1 MNIGVCGTGT
11 IASWISSILNQLQD
25 ENIRLYACATAPGF
39 DCSEFAEKFHWSKIC
54 RDYDELM
61 QDPLVDVVYIAVPN
75 NFHYELC
82 IKALNYGK
90 PVICE
95 KPFAINETECRKILE
110 LAEEKGLFITE
121 ALWPSFLPAHKMIN
135 EEIAAGTIGEVQ
147 SGNIVMLDF
156 VMFLERVK
164 VLEAG
169 GGSLM
174 DGGPYTIGCMTNHF
188 GTDIKSVTSTTRK
201 LDTGVDAEDCIT
213 VEYNDGKVVTIRQT
227 IDMPHENH
235 EEYFEIIG
243 SKGKILGDCVSNP
256 KNVTIFDTEGN
267 VKKELEIPAQIK
279 NQGMPP
285 VSGYEYEFQAFE
297 KALRE
302 GKTECAEIPH
312 SETLTISHIMTEV
325 RRQAGIVFP
334 FE

>member
-11 IASWISSILNQLQD
+11 IASWISSILGQLND
-25 ENIRLYACATAPGF
+25 DNIVLYACATSPGF
-39 DCSEFAEKFHWSKIC
+39 DCREFAEKYGWQKIC
-54 RDYDELM
+54 ADYDELM
-61 QDPLVDVVYIAVPN
+61 QDPEVDVVYIAVPN
-75 NFHYELC
+75 NLHYEMC
-82 IKALNYGK
+82 VKALNYGK

-95 KPFAINETECRKILE
+95 KPFAINEAECKKILD

-135 EEIAAGTIGEVQ
+135 EEISAGIIGEIK

-156 VMFLERVK
+156 VMFLDRVK
-164 VLEAG
+164 SLEAG

-174 DGGPYTIGCMTNHF
+174 DGGPYTLGCMTNHF
-188 GTDIKSVTSTTRK
+188 GTDIKSVSSQTRK
-201 LDTGVDAEDCIT
+201 LDTGVDAEDQIT
-213 VEYNDGKVVTIRQT
+213 VEYEDGKVVTIRQT

-235 EEYFEIIG
+235 EEFFEIVG
-243 SKGKILGDCVSNP
+243 TKGKIWGDCVSNP
-256 KNVTIFDTEGN
+256 REVKIYDTAGN
-267 VKKELEIPAQIK
+267 VVKELKIPPQIK

-302 GKTECAEIPH
+302 GRTECVEIPH
-312 SETLTISHIMTEV
+312 HETLAIARVMTEV
-325 RRQAGIVFP
+325 RKQAGIVFP